1 MKLSGGQRQR
11 LGLARVF
18 LKNAPIL
25 ILDEATSALDSHSE
39 AVIQAALVKLMH
51 GRTVLVVAH
60 RLSTVAN
67 FDRVI
72 VLHDGQI
79 IEDGPPMQLRRQG
92 GVYESL
98 WVAQTLVGE

>member
-1 MKLSGGQRQR
+1 
-11 LGLARVF
+11 
-18 LKNAPIL
+18 
-25 ILDEATSALDSHSE
+25 
-39 AVIQAALVKLMH
+39 MH